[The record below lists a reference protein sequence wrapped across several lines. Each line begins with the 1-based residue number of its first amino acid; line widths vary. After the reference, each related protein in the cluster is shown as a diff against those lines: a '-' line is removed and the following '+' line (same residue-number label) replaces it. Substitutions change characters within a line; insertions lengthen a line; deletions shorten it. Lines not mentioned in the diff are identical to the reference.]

1 NSDSDFRDRH
11 AFPTRRSSDLP
22 AASTTSVSS
31 SKNPSTYG
39 DAVTFTATVTNT
51 ATGATPTGTV
61 QFVVDGQNFGSPVS
75 ISGNTNSATG
85 TSQTTATS
93 SVNGSPHTVTATYS
107 NSDGNFIGSK
117 GGLSGRQKVN
127 HVAMST
133 SVSS

>member
-85 TSQTTATS
+85 ERKTTRLNSINVAPPYVTS
-93 SVNGSPHTVTATYS
+93 
-107 NSDGNFIGSK
+107 
-117 GGLSGRQKVN
+117 
-127 HVAMST
+127 
-133 SVSS
+133 